1 MKEKER
7 EIKDKKN
14 NKIKFIS
21 EKEIFMS
28 ELNKSEG
35 EKLRISDRKEKN
47 ENKSVSKI
55 KKKHIENLESN

>member
-14 NKIKFIS
+14 NKIKFIT
-21 EKEIFMS
+21 EKEISMS
-28 ELNKSEG
+28 ELNESEG

-55 KKKHIENLESN
+55 KRKK

>member
-7 EIKDKKN
+7 EIKEKKN

-28 ELNKSEG
+28 ELNEIEG
-35 EKLRISDRKEKN
+35 EKLRISNSKEKN
-47 ENKSVSKI
+47 ENKSLSKI
-55 KKKHIENLESN
+55 KRKENIIKE